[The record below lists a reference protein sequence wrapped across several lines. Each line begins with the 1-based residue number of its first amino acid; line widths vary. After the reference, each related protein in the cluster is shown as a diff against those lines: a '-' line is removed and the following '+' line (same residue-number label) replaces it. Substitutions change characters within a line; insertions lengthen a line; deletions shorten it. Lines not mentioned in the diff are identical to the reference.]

1 MIPSNIV
8 LLRGSSIHL
17 LGALFMIISLAGL
30 IMIPPASAH
39 THLKGR
45 TLPIPDNPLT
55 PPNQS
60 PVTSLSRSQIAS
72 GLELPKNLIVPTCG
86 AGGGGGGSSTLGGGA
101 SSGGSGCPPIVG
113 TDGPDI
119 IIATATSNPIIYGLD
134 GNDVIQC
141 GSGNCKVYG
150 GLGDNIMMSSSSSSA
165 QLYGASGNN
174 IFIGSGGDTLM
185 VGGKGNDQFYAGSG
199 HDVMIG
205 GGGANYFDCGS
216 GGNGVILDFNVKNGD
231 TKAPNCKFVITVN
244 TGVLSLP

>member
-1 MIPSNIV
+1 M
-8 LLRGSSIHL
+8 LLRDSSIHL
-17 LGALFMIISLAGL
+17 LGALFMTISLSGL

-55 PPNQS
+55 PPNQA

-72 GLELPKNLIVPTCG
+72 GLELPKNLIVPTCQ
-86 AGGGGGGSSTLGGGA
+86 GGGGSSTTGGGI

-119 IIATATSNPIIYGLD
+119 IIATGVPSAVVYGLD

-150 GLGDNIMMSSSSSSA
+150 GLGDNIMTSSSSASA

-174 IFIGSGGDTLM
+174 VFIGSGGDTLM
-185 VGGKGNDQFYAGSG
+185 VGGKGNDQFYAGNG

-205 GGGANYFDCGS
+205 GGGSNYFDCGS
-216 GGNGVILDFNVKNGD
+216 GGNGIILDFNAKNGD
-231 TKAPNCKFVITVN
+231 TKAPNCKFAITVN
-244 TGVLSLP
+244 TGVPALP